1 MPHFQARDG
10 ARLHYLDI
18 GRGAPT
24 VMLHAFGMR
33 AAFWLPYVLP
43 FALTN
48 RFVML
53 DFRGFGG
60 SRQARLTQ
68 ADALG
73 QNADD
78 VQDLLAHLGLERP
91 RMVGFS
97 IGAASAF
104 AYQRA
109 YGFDHLRAYM
119 HVDQTP
125 CIANKP
131 DWRWG
136 LMGDDN
142 AAALERGRTLVQ
154 AFEGVE
160 RDRPF
165 NALPRHLQN
174 QFWGW
179 FAEFFRSC
187 FGKIWWRLLLGAGG
201 TRYGRSLLD
210 PNNWGAYLS
219 CVQSFIEQ
227 DYDFRDSLRRVRTP
241 FWILVGRRSQV
252 FPAEGQRRIADLV
265 PGARV
270 HEFRGVGHVIPV
282 EAPMRFTYA
291 LGHFLA
297 RT

>member
-1 MPHFQARDG
+1 MPYFQARDG

-18 GRGAPT
+18 GRGTPN

-43 FALTN
+43 YVLTN

-60 SRQARLTQ
+60 SRHVRLTR

-78 VQDLLAHLGLERP
+78 IQDLLAHLKLDNP

-104 AYQRA
+104 AYQQR

-142 AAALERGRTLVQ
+142 EAAFERGRALLQ
-154 AFEGVE
+154 AFDGV
-160 RDRPF
+160 DH
-165 NALPRHLQN
+165 ALPFKQLPPELQE
-174 QFWGW
+174 QFWAW

-187 FGKIWWRLLLGAGG
+187 FGSIWWRLVLGAGG
-201 TRYGRSLLD
+201 VRYGRILLE
-210 PNNWGAYLS
+210 PNNWSAYLR
-219 CVQSFIEQ
+219 CVASFIEQ
-227 DYDFRDSLRRVRTP
+227 DYDFRDSLRSVRTP
-241 FWILVGRRSQV
+241 LWVLVGRSSQV
-252 FPAEGQRRIADLV
+252 FPAQGQRHIARLV

-270 HEFRGVGHVIPV
+270 HEFRGAGHVIPV
-282 EAPMRFTYA
+282 EAATRFTYT
-291 LGHFLA
+291 LGRFLA